1 MVDKKD
7 TAPEPGRP
15 TARAERGA
23 LPAEV
28 SADTPQDQPP
38 DLAETMAHEADPQMS
53 AKERREAG
61 AEPDDREAEERRE
74 RGRAKAHTILH
85 SVIHNGETYFPGAEL
100 TLPEVDAAPMRD
112 AGVIVEGTG
121 KKVAHHVHRAALA
134 RHTSLVE
141 SGIAAGPRPEPP
153 PSE

>member
-15 TARAERGA
+15 TARSERGA

-28 SADTPQDQPP
+28 SADQPQEQPP
-38 DLAETMAHEADPQMS
+38 DLATTLSHEADPQMS

-61 AEPDDREAEERRE
+61 AEPEDREAEEKRE
-74 RGRAKAHTILH
+74 RGRAKAHTVLH
-85 SVIHNGETYFPGAEL
+85 SVIHSGETYFPGAEV
-100 TLPEVDAAPMRD
+100 TLPEVDAAPLRD

-121 KKVAHHVHRAALA
+121 KKVAHAVHRAAMA
-134 RHTSLVE
+134 RHTSLTS
-141 SGIAAGPRPEPP
+141 SGILAGPPPEPP